1 MIFKTFDS
9 DKDTFLS
16 KFGIFGKSFEDIGNR
31 FKKVSDELIVTN
43 DYTISNIANAW
54 KNSSIKKDLSDKFII
69 TKSDIED
76 KLKDLSVY
84 EQNPSDI
91 LKDLQKKNNASKLDP
106 TAWQKYFEGLSE
118 GEKWQAKFVQ
128 ENDLTKVSLD
138 DVKNAQNAAKQSAI
152 AYNNRLE
159 QMTIGAKAG
168 QVALKGLAIA
178 ENMVAG
184 ALIGLVLSAIVN
196 GLNDLTHAA
205 ENASK
210 AADELYDKSNE
221 KVEKNK
227 EELES
232 LDELIEKYKTLRNSN
247 DTDVNTRKEIQE
259 VQYKIADLV
268 GEQAKNL
275 DLVNGKLDDQLDKL
289 KKIKANKSKKAYD
302 DAVTNYR
309 NSVDASEKAIASGG
323 KSELFGLI
331 SENYAYK
338 GEKGGREDE
347 AYNFLIKN
355 GYGKLNNVTT
365 NNSSKIFGSLGSYI
379 IQDGYDETGKELKN
393 AEEKMEFLQ
402 KMEDSLTQAGFS
414 DTKMWTGI
422 HTQIQKYGDYI
433 EKEAKAANSM
443 LDAWSNYNTA
453 TNKKLTS
460 IDVNSVNKLKEY
472 RSTMIDLMK
481 DDGDIKQALK
491 DGSLTET
498 DILTYVDNY
507 IAADKQFAKWYNQ
520 YKSENEV
527 STNKNASKSSILK
540 ATVDNTKKELDDVK
554 KELKEVKKKRENLLK
569 DFDSDNKNTSNKNEI
584 QNKKNNFDIKNRDF
598 KFKSV
603 KGFNDFKTDNSE
615 SDYQNTPSA
624 SSISDNKSNNV
635 DFDKQIDKLSKR
647 RERLQKE
654 YEKYKKLYH
663 YQQKIEKQIE
673 NAETLS
679 SSWEGLDTTDND
691 ELKSLKSDL
700 TELAEAGK
708 LSRDSFYNVT
718 GAQSWLDSLGLS
730 ADYVV
735 KKVNELV
742 DSSKQLSSLKSGI
755 SQLQNALVE
764 KKENK
769 VVGADTLGNME
780 SEFGNLKSWKKYK
793 ETLGSST
800 TDINACRDAQKE
812 LVTEYINS
820 NNFLSQLVDTT
831 GKVDEKTKQYYTS
844 QLKEMGVKNAEQ
856 VINHQ
861 IKKQKLDMLIADSEA
876 NDGILN
882 NIDNLIKEGKQ
893 LGYTKN
899 QIQAYILKKALASKN
914 SLKTSDSIKNLVGLA
929 KQCGV
934 TSKAID
940 NLSKILIYESRLK
953 DLVLNNDDNLDH
965 NAYQSRVQDLE
976 QSIERQ
982 KSKLKKTIKAK
993 ISDDD
998 VDIGDL
1004 GDAGGGVDLK
1014 DGKGSSSKDK
1024 DKDKSK
1030 NKSSKQEFD
1039 WIERRVTVLNNK
1051 ISLLN
1056 AQKENLF
1063 TVSSKNKNLKK
1074 QIKEMTKLLSTYS
1087 TAYNKYL
1094 QKANSV
1100 KLDSKLKSK
1109 VRNGAIN
1116 GSYSQLVQSYGEK
1129 IANRIQKYMD
1139 YYDKAKSSKESWET
1153 VQKQIHDAQVERL
1166 QNLADKYNDSA
1177 ELNSARASKSDYSAR
1192 TQNKYLTKQQKD
1204 LEKNYAYQ
1212 IKIAKANGKINEA
1225 KKLQIEL
1232 DQKLL
1237 ELEKAKFDNIQNK
1250 YTSKLDNN
1258 TYQSNYVGNQ
1268 VDIIEAKGMVASD
1281 SYYNKQISISKK
1293 RKTLLNQEHDAL
1305 KKQLSTIEKGT
1316 TEYYN
1321 ALAALRD
1328 INLQQQENTKQEIE
1342 WNKAKAENNRKKYE
1356 AGQNRAGRRITENE
1370 TLLSFIEH
1378 EDSTD
1383 SDTGRWT
1390 KAGKSRLWA
1399 YGYDLGVAQS
1409 KKTDSGKRLNELQ
1422 KMLAS
1427 GNYGEYLTKANLEE
1441 EIDKVISEDQAN
1453 AKDVYTQRKNLADL
1467 VKDHYNQI
1475 SNYLSDLISKAEESL
1490 DNQKDLYDYQ
1500 KSLNEKTTNIDTIR
1514 KQLAA
1519 LKDDSS
1525 EEAMA
1530 KKQQLQVSLNDAQ
1543 DDLKDTVYDKYISD
1557 QKNILQKLQEDFK
1570 DFLEKYFKD
1579 FDALWKEGLT
1589 LTKGEN
1595 GNYLLQKAKSEGNY
1609 TSSKETNTNTSNN
1622 KNQTSDQQGN
1632 KDGTGDIKT
1641 GKNLLTNTTTPT
1653 PPPDTKDPKLT
1664 KGNVNAWL
1672 GKKNALH
1679 KSGYDHLSFPTRNQK
1694 YSAVNKVISKN
1705 YKATSTSENSDG
1717 KVVKKKV
1724 GLVLTNKQMA
1734 KLCEYVGVKTS
1745 KKYGKTSPLYKKLK
1759 SLGVKGFSK
1768 GGVVDVD
1775 DINKQVKAN
1784 GDTTLISAKKGE
1796 RILTP
1801 EQNKAFEKLVDTSLK
1816 NTSITSNL
1824 NVPNMANLI
1833 KSAPNNIDYGGFTF
1847 NFEVLANNPEDLVRE
1862 VQTNLKYKEAL
1873 KLATVGQLNG
1883 AGRLSVNRIK

>member
-1 MIFKTFDS
+1 MPPFLIPLFYQIYIFFQAIKQLVLISMIFKTFDS
-9 DKDTFLS
+9 DIDKIGS
-16 KFGIFGKSFEDIGNR
+16 KVGILGKSFDDIFESYQNWKNEIADLSNPLKGGTLTKNQAKQQVGGLFSYIFKYNSKDKLVEEFETFKSMMTDYGMTAEEVAKDLGDQLSPEIQSYVKSAKNGELTTEGFKASIGN
-31 FKKVSDELIVTN
+31 
-43 DYTISNIANAW
+43 
-54 KNSSIKKDLSDKFII
+54 LS
-69 TKSDIED
+69 
-76 KLKDLSVY
+76 
-84 EQNPSDI
+84 
-91 LKDLQKKNNASKLDP
+91 
-106 TAWQKYFEGLSE
+106 
-118 GEKWQAKFVQ
+118 
-128 ENDLTKVSLD
+128 
-138 DVKNAQNAAKQSAI
+138 
-152 AYNNRLE
+152 
-159 QMTIGAKAG
+159 IGAKAG
-168 QVALKGLAIA
+168 QVALKGLALA
-178 ENMVAG
+178 GNMVAG

-443 LDAWSNYNTA
+443 LDAWSNYNTE

-491 DGSLTET
+491 DGSLTES
-498 DILTYVDNY
+498 DILTYVDSY
-507 IAADKQFAKWYNQ
+507 IATNKQFSKWYNQ

-603 KGFNDFKTDNSE
+603 KGFNDFKTDNFE
-615 SDYQNTPSA
+615 NDYQNT

-663 YQQKIEKQIE
+663 YQQKVEQQIK

-700 TELAEAGK
+700 TALAEAGK

-718 GAQSWLDSLGLS
+718 GAKSWLDDLGLS

-769 VVGADTLGNME
+769 VVGADTLGSME

-882 NIDNLIKEGKQ
+882 NIDNLVAEGKQ
-893 LGYTKN
+893 LGFTEKA
-899 QIQAYILKKALASKN
+899 IKAYVLKKALASKN
-914 SLKTSDSIKNLVGLA
+914 PLKTSDSIKNLVSLA

-934 TSKAID
+934 TSEAID
-940 NLSKILIYESRLK
+940 NLSQILLYEGQLK

-976 QSIERQ
+976 QSIKRQ
-982 KSKLKKTIKAK
+982 KSKLKDLINMGATD
-993 ISDDD
+993 ISD
-998 VDIGDL
+998 VDIGDA
-1004 GDAGGGVDLK
+1004 GNAGGGVDLK

-1024 DKDKSK
+1024 NKSK
-1030 NKSSKQEFD
+1030 NKSSKSKTKQEFD

-1056 AQKENLF
+1056 AKKDNLF
-1063 TVSSKNKNLKK
+1063 TVKSKNNNLKK
-1074 QIKEMTKLLSTYS
+1074 QIKEMTKLLGTYS

-1281 SYYNKQISISKK
+1281 SYYNKQISISQK
-1293 RKTLLNQEHDAL
+1293 RKTLLNQEHAAL
-1305 KKQLSTIEKGT
+1305 KKQLSTIERGT
-1316 TEYYN
+1316 TEYYD

-1383 SDTGRWT
+1383 SDTGQWT

-1519 LKDDSS
+1519 LDGDSS

-1530 KKQQLQVSLNDAQ
+1530 KKQQLKVSLNEAQ
-1543 DDLKDTVYDKYISD
+1543 DDLKDTVYNKYISD

-1609 TSSKETNTNTSNN
+1609 TPSKETNTNTSNN

-1641 GKNLLTNTTTPT
+1641 GNTLPTDTTTPT
-1653 PPPDTKDPKLT
+1653 PPSDTKDPKLT

-1679 KSGYDHLSFPTRNQK
+1679 KSGYDHLSFPTKNQK

-1705 YKATSTSENSDG
+1705 YKATSRSENSDG

-1745 KKYGKTSPLYKKLK
+1745 KKYSKTSPLYKKLK

-1784 GDTTLISAKKGE
+1784 GDTTLISAKEGE

-1833 KSAPNNIDYGGFTF
+1833 KSVPNNIDYGGVTF
-1847 NFEVLANNPEDLVRE
+1847 NFEVLANNPEDFVRK
-1862 VQTNLKYKEAL
+1862 VQSDPKIQNAIRS
-1873 KLATVGQLNG
+1873 VSVDRVNG

>member
-1 MIFKTFDS
+1 MIFKTKKDDFGRTHTGINNDIVSSVKGVFNGDFFREQQLLSDS
-9 DKDTFLS
+9 DIKAIKAYNTEIDRCVTSQTAFYRTMDKAS
-16 KFGIFGKSFEDIGNR
+16 KEAQNVVAAANGN
-31 FKKVSDELIVTN
+31 KVALDGL
-43 DYTISNIANAW
+43 
-54 KNSSIKKDLSDKFII
+54 
-69 TKSDIED
+69 TKSS
-76 KLKDLSVY
+76 KAALLGMKALS
-84 EQNPSDI
+84 
-91 LKDLQKKNNASKLDP
+91 
-106 TAWQKYFEGLSE
+106 
-118 GEKWQAKFVQ
+118 
-128 ENDLTKVSLD
+128 
-138 DVKNAQNAAKQSAI
+138 
-152 AYNNRLE
+152 
-159 QMTIGAKAG
+159 
-168 QVALKGLAIA
+168 IA

-184 ALIGLVLSAIVN
+184 ALIGLVLSDIVN

-232 LDELIEKYKTLRNSN
+232 LDELIEKYETLRNSN
-247 DTDVNTRKEIQE
+247 DTDVDTRKEIQE

-289 KKIKANKSKKAYD
+289 KKIKANESKKAYD

-323 KSELFGLI
+323 KTELFGGLI

-338 GEKGGREDE
+338 GETGGREDE
-347 AYNFLIKN
+347 AYDFLIKN
-355 GYGKLNNVTT
+355 GYGKFSNVAT
-365 NNSSKIFGSLGSYI
+365 NQILWNRSYV
-379 IQDGYDETGKELKN
+379 IQDGYDKDGKELKN

-402 KMEDSLTQAGFS
+402 EMEDTLDQAGFH

-422 HTQIQKYGDYI
+422 HTQIQRYGDYI
-433 EKEAKAANSM
+433 EKETKAANSM

-491 DGSLTET
+491 DGSLTES
-498 DILTYVDNY
+498 DILTYVDSY
-507 IAADKQFAKWYNQ
+507 IATNKQFSKWYNQ
-520 YKSENEV
+520 YKSENKV
-527 STNKNASKSSILK
+527 STNKNTSKSSILK

-554 KELKEVKKKRENLLK
+554 KDLKEVKKKRENLLK

-584 QNKKNNFDIKNRDF
+584 QNKKNNFDINNRDF

-603 KGFNDFKTDNSE
+603 KGFNDFKTDNFE
-615 SDYQNTPSA
+615 NDYQNT

-654 YEKYKKLYH
+654 YEKYEKLYH

-1056 AQKENLF
+1056 AKKDNLF
-1063 TVSSKNKNLKK
+1063 TVSKKNNNLKK
-1074 QIKEMTKLLSTYS
+1074 QIKEMTKLLGTYS
-1087 TAYNKYL
+1087 TAYTKYL

-1441 EIDKVISEDQAN
+1441 EIDKVISEDQNN
-1453 AKDVYTQRKNLADL
+1453 AKDRYTQRKNLADL

-1500 KSLNEKTTNIDTIR
+1500 KSLQEKTNNIDTIR
-1514 KQLAA
+1514 KQLIA
-1519 LKDDSS
+1519 LDGDSS

-1530 KKQQLQVSLNDAQ
+1530 KKQQLKASLNESNE
-1543 DDLKDTVYDKYISD
+1543 DLNSAVYDKYISD

-1609 TSSKETNTNTSNN
+1609 TPSKETNTNTSNN

-1641 GKNLLTNTTTPT
+1641 GNTLLANTTTPT
-1653 PPPDTKDPKLT
+1653 PPPDTQDPKLT
-1664 KGNVNAWL
+1664 KGNVEAWL
-1672 GKKNALH
+1672 KKQNALH
-1679 KSGYDHLSFPTRNQK
+1679 KSGYEHLSFPAHNQK
-1694 YSAVNKVISKN
+1694 YSAINKVISKRFTK
-1705 YKATSTSENSDG
+1705 KATINNKPG
-1717 KVVKKKV
+1717 QKVKTKKI
-1724 GLVLTNKQMA
+1724 GLVLTDKELA

-1745 KKYGKTSPLYKKLK
+1745 KKYSKTSPLYKKLK

-1833 KSAPNNIDYGGFTF
+1833 KSVPNNIDYGGVTF
-1847 NFEVLANNPEDLVRE
+1847 NFEVLANNPEDFVRK
-1862 VQTNLKYKEAL
+1862 VQNDPKIQNAIRS
-1873 KLATVGQLNG
+1873 VSVDRVNG

>member
-9 DKDTFLS
+9 DNGFLS
-16 KFGIFGKSFEDIGNR
+16 KIGVFNKSFAEIGKAFRNAFNLSINGIFDDTLNDQGFFKNLKSNLTTQVNE
-31 FKKVSDELIVTN
+31 VSDLYSKLFVT
-43 DYTISNIANAW
+43 
-54 KNSSIKKDLSDKFII
+54 KN
-69 TKSDIED
+69 DIEPFKITD
-76 KLKDLSVY
+76 FSVY
-84 EQNPSDI
+84 EKDAQSI
-91 LKDLQKKNNASKLDP
+91 LDKLLITKDNVESGAIS
-106 TAWQKYFEGLSE
+106 WQDYFGELEE

-128 ENDLTKVSLD
+128 ENDLTKISLE
-138 DVKNAQNAAKQSAI
+138 DVDAAQKSAKESAI
-152 AYNNRLE
+152 AYNAELQ
-159 QMTIGAKAG
+159 QMTIGAKAASIG
-168 QVALKGLAIA
+168 MKALSLAGNMIVAALVAKAIEWAYTAIDNWIHYA
-178 ENMVAG
+178 ENAEK
-184 ALIGLVLSAIVN
+184 AAKEFSESVN
-196 GLNDLTHAA
+196 ELNKKHSDNTATIKGLNDEYKTLSEGVNNLGQNVNLTEDEFSRYHEITNQVADMMPDLVQGWDEEGNAILRVKGKLADLNEEYRNQKILDAQELYEKNQDKFDEIADNLEIKLKASGTFDYDPTLSEGFIDKQVLFGNQAGSTQKVNSQLKKIYDGSMSFEQYKKYIKDLVGKQNYSDNDAA
-205 ENASK
+205 FGIADAAIQKDLGKSVIETESDFAQYQRK
-210 AADELYDKSNE
+210 AKELYDKSLKSVSEASSVIENQMKLHAQTLPEYYYGNE
-221 KVEKNK
+221 SLISSFINGLNGDVLYSNNLNDEETMKDFVGNLVSDINSDEDVQSALNSLFSIDLDKTDLAPDALQDKIDNNVKEVFSRLKLEYNDEDILDFEKNLGFDKLSETLNKYNDAIDRFKYSKVNKSNGSKVIENFFK
-227 EELES
+227 EEGINTSEEIDEFNQITS
-232 LDELIEKYKTLRNSN
+232 GILDADEAIQRYKKHKKEVTPSRNEIFFTQGWKDLDS
-247 DTDVNTRKEIQE
+247 TD
-259 VQYKIADLV
+259 D
-268 GEQAKNL
+268 
-275 DLVNGKLDDQLDKL
+275 DKL
-289 KKIKANKSKKAYD
+289 KN
-302 DAVTNYR
+302 
-309 NSVDASEKAIASGG
+309 
-323 KSELFGLI
+323 
-331 SENYAYK
+331 
-338 GEKGGREDE
+338 
-347 AYNFLIKN
+347 
-355 GYGKLNNVTT
+355 
-365 NNSSKIFGSLGSYI
+365 
-379 IQDGYDETGKELKN
+379 
-393 AEEKMEFLQ
+393 
-402 KMEDSLTQAGFS
+402 
-414 DTKMWTGI
+414 
-422 HTQIQKYGDYI
+422 
-433 EKEAKAANSM
+433 
-443 LDAWSNYNTA
+443 
-453 TNKKLTS
+453 
-460 IDVNSVNKLKEY
+460 
-472 RSTMIDLMK
+472 
-481 DDGDIKQALK
+481 
-491 DGSLTET
+491 
-498 DILTYVDNY
+498 
-507 IAADKQFAKWYNQ
+507 
-520 YKSENEV
+520 
-527 STNKNASKSSILK
+527 
-540 ATVDNTKKELDDVK
+540 
-554 KELKEVKKKRENLLK
+554 
-569 DFDSDNKNTSNKNEI
+569 
-584 QNKKNNFDIKNRDF
+584 
-598 KFKSV
+598 
-603 KGFNDFKTDNSE
+603 
-615 SDYQNTPSA
+615 
-624 SSISDNKSNNV
+624 
-635 DFDKQIDKLSKR
+635 
-647 RERLQKE
+647 
-654 YEKYKKLYH
+654 
-663 YQQKIEKQIE
+663 
-673 NAETLS
+673 
-679 SSWEGLDTTDND
+679 
-691 ELKSLKSDL
+691 LKSDL
-700 TELAEAGK
+700 TTLAESGK
-708 LSRDSFYNVT
+708 LTKDAFYKTDGAKTWLQNV
-718 GAQSWLDSLGLS
+718 GID
-730 ADYVV
+730 ADTAVR
-735 KKVNELV
+735 KINSLV
-742 DSSKQLSSLKSGI
+742 DSSKQLASLKSGI
-755 SQLQNALVE
+755 SQLQTALAE

-769 VVGADTLGNME
+769 VVGADTLGSME
-780 SEFGNLKSWKKYK
+780 AEFGKLDSWKKYK
-793 ETLGSST
+793 ETLGST
-800 TDINACRDAQKE
+800 TSDINACREAQNK
-812 LVTEYINS
+812 LATEYINS
-820 NNFLSQLVDTT
+820 NNFLSQLVDTN
-831 GKVDEKTKQYYTS
+831 GKVDESTKQYYID
-844 QLKEMGVKNAEQ
+844 QLKELGVKNAETVVNQ
-856 VINHQ
+856 Q
-861 IKKQKLDMLIADSEA
+861 IKKQKMDLFITEA
-876 NDGILN
+876 ENNEGIEN
-882 NIDNLIKEGKQ
+882 NIKNLIKEGKQ
-893 LGYTKN
+893 LGYTKS

-914 SLKTSDSIKNLVGLA
+914 SLKTSDSIKNLVALA

-940 NLSKILIYESRLK
+940 NLSQILIYESQLK

-1056 AQKENLF
+1056 AKKDNLF
-1063 TVSSKNKNLKK
+1063 TVSKKNNNLKK
-1074 QIKEMTKLLSTYS
+1074 QIKEMTKLLGTYS
-1087 TAYNKYL
+1087 TAYTKYL

-1177 ELNSARASKSDYSAR
+1177 ELNSARASKSNYSAR

-1305 KKQLSTIEKGT
+1305 KKQLSTIERGT
-1316 TEYYN
+1316 TEYYD

-1383 SDTGRWT
+1383 SDTGQWT

-1500 KSLNEKTTNIDTIR
+1500 KSLQEKTNNIDTIR
-1514 KQLAA
+1514 KQLIA
-1519 LKDDSS
+1519 LDGDSS

-1530 KKQQLQVSLNDAQ
+1530 KKQQLKASLNESNE
-1543 DDLKDTVYDKYISD
+1543 DLNSAIYDKYISD

-1705 YKATSTSENSDG
+1705 YKATSTSEDSDG

-1833 KSAPNNIDYGGFTF
+1833 KSVPNNIDYGGFTF